1 MGYSYLNLGLFIFP
15 SHNPTEAH
23 PPAGSDEAQQD
34 VAKAVAAK
42 AEAAST
48 AKAID
53 ELSEDDLGSVAGGVR
68 INFLDLVDSPIMGSL
83 GYQPPKK

>member
-1 MGYSYLNLGLFIFP
+1 MPDNTQ
-15 SHNPTEAH
+15 TEDKT
-23 PPAGSDEAQQD
+23 PATEIQQD